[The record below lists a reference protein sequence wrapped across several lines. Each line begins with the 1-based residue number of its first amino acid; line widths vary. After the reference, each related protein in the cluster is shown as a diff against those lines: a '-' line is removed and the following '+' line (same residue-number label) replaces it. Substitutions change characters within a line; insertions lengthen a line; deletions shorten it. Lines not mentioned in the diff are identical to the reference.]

1 MGYPQIISLF
11 IDGQA
16 VDQSEDYLD
25 VSNPADDQTIGRV
38 CVADKALLERAVDA
52 AGRSFAVWSATSP
65 LERSALI
72 RKAAALLRNRVDLI
86 ARLMTQEQGKP
97 LRESRTETLAAAEIL
112 EWFAEEARR
121 TYGRIIPAR
130 VQGVS
135 QLAERIAV
143 GPVAAFTPWN
153 FPLSQMVRKIGPA
166 LAAGCSIIVKGPEEA
181 PASPRQL
188 VQAFHDA
195 GLPRGVLNLVFGHPA
210 EISSYLIAHPVIRKI
225 SFTGS
230 TPVGK
235 HLASLAGA
243 HMKRVTMELGGHGP
257 ALVFSDGDVEAAVI
271 ALASVKF
278 RNAGQVC
285 VAPTR
290 FIVHEQVVEQFIE
303 GMVTAAKRLKISDGL
318 DDECGMGPLANARRV
333 IAMEEM
339 VADALSKGAVL
350 HCGGQRLGNSGNFYE
365 PTVLSNMSPGMRAME
380 EEPFGPLALITT
392 FRTPEEALA
401 EANRLPY
408 GLAAYAWT
416 ASATTMDLV
425 QSRIRCGMLTINHL
439 GLGLAE
445 TPFGGTCDSGYGSEG
460 GTEAMDGYLETRF
473 ISRRA

>member
-1 MGYPQIISLF
+1 MGYPQTIPLL
-11 IDGQA
+11 IDGK
-16 VDQSEDYLD
+16 VIDQSQDYLD
-25 VSNPADDQTIGRV
+25 VSNPADGQIIGKV
-38 CVADKALLERAVDA
+38 CVADKALLEQAVDA
-52 AGRSFAVWSATSP
+52 AERSFPIWSATSP
-65 LERSALI
+65 LERSAII
-72 RKAAALLRNRVDLI
+72 RKAAALLRDRVEMI
-86 ARLMTQEQGKP
+86 ARLMTLEQGKP
-97 LRESRTETLAAAEIL
+97 LREARAETLAAAEIL

-121 TYGRIIPAR
+121 TYGRTIPAR
-130 VQGVS
+130 IPGVS
-135 QLAERIAV
+135 QLAERVAV

-153 FPLSQMVRKIGPA
+153 FPLNQMVRKIGPA
-166 LAAGCSIIVKGPEEA
+166 LAAGCSIIVKGPEET

-188 VQAFHDA
+188 VQAFQDA
-195 GLPRGVLNLVFGHPA
+195 GLPDGVLNLVFGHPA
-210 EISSYLIAHPVIRKI
+210 EISSYLIAHPAIRKI

-257 ALVFSDGDVEAAVI
+257 ALVFSDADVEAAVS

-290 FIVHEQVVEQFIE
+290 FIVHERIAEQFIQ
-303 GMVTAAKRLKISDGL
+303 GMVTAAERLKVSDGL
-318 DDECGMGPLANARRV
+318 DDECGMGPLANVRRV
-333 IAMEEM
+333 TAMEEM

-350 HCGGQRLGNSGNFYE
+350 HCGGQRLGNRGYFFA
-365 PTVLSNMSPGMRAME
+365 PTVLSNMSAGMRAME

-416 ASATTMDLV
+416 TSAATMDLV